1 MLVITL
7 SITYY
12 DTVASIYAILNY
24 LHIAILYCFPKSPG
38 GRGF

>member
-12 DTVASIYAILNY
+12 DTVASIYAIFNY
-24 LHIAILYCFPKSPG
+24 LHTAIFD
-38 GRGF
+38 